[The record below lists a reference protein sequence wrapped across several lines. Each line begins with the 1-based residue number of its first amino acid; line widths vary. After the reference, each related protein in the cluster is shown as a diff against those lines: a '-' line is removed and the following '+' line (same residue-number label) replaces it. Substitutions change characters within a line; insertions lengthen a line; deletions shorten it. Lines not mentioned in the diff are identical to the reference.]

1 MFVSTNNKNKKIT
14 SLLIELCSID
24 CNGIFYNI
32 LKPHFKML
40 IACLEWVSNSS
51 NVSFYKIGEFL
62 SYKVEF
68 FIIIVM
74 YSSYWPRYYVSNVYI
89 FYFFI
94 KYLLLSYWISLFL
107 VVVVVV
113 DDPFLVK

>member
-32 LKPHFKML
+32 LNPHFSML
-40 IACLEWVSNSS
+40 IASLEWVSNSS
-51 NVSFYKIGEFL
+51 NVSFYKIGESLCSNEEFL
-62 SYKVEF
+62 
-68 FIIIVM
+68 IIIVM
-74 YSSYWPRYYVSNVYI
+74 YSSYWARYYVSNVYI